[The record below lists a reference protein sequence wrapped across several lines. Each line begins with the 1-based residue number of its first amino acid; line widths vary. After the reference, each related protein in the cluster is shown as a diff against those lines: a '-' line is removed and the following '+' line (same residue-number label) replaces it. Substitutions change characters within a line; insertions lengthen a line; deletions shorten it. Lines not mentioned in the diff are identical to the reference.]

1 MALRISVHRGA
12 SDLSMVRRL
21 PNRRLGLHLG
31 RVFIAFLPVFAVAAA
46 QAPEASGAPTGASSA
61 VPVSSV
67 SPDATTTTVTPPLV
81 DDVEQMCALLS
92 SCDGLP
98 IPSSLLPHDF
108 AGCVKAMQNDMTSPA
123 AVNFSLTLR
132 ECGLRANSC
141 NMLRT
146 CALRGAKSDV
156 CVGRGKTSPA
166 GYCDSDGRAV
176 SCFHEKVLAV
186 RDCPRGGEQCA
197 VREGE
202 SLCTLGACPADV
214 KEGAPAQ
221 CSASGKRI
229 LKCEKGRLSSLDCA
243 AFGLKC
249 GTQPDGTPGCT
260 TQGKACVQGSKRCD
274 GNVAVGCFNGHET
287 RVDCSAAGLTCNGAP
302 GATAIGA
309 CYAPVP
315 DSGKCDASAAP
326 SCNGATIS
334 YCADGKSRS
343 YFCKAMGFNK
353 CVKDTHGVRC
363 AL

>member
-1 MALRISVHRGA
+1 ME
-12 SDLSMVRRL
+12 RRL
-21 PNRRLGLHLG
+21 ASRPRQFKIA
-31 RVFIAFLPVFAVAAA
+31 RVFAGVLPIAAIVLAR
-46 QAPEASGAPTGASSA
+46 APQASGAPSGNGAASPAASA
-61 VPVSSV
+61 SA
-67 SPDATTTTVTPPLV
+67 DAATTTVTPPII

-98 IPSSLLPHDF
+98 IPQSLLPHDF
-108 AGCVKAMQNDMTSPA
+108 AACVKAMQGDMTSPA

-141 NMLRT
+141 NMLKT
-146 CALRGAKSDV
+146 CALRGAKPDV

-197 VREGE
+197 VREGD

-214 KEGAPAQ
+214 KEGAPAT

-243 AFGLKC
+243 AFGLRC
-249 GTQPDGTPGCT
+249 GTQADGTPGCT
-260 TQGKACVQGSKRCD
+260 TQGKVCAPGAKRCE
-274 GNVAVGCFNGHET
+274 GNVAVGCFNGHES
-287 RVDCSAAGLTCNGAP
+287 RVDCSAAGLTCNGPP
-302 GATAIGA
+302 GATAVGA
-309 CYAPVP
+309 CFAPVA
-315 DSGKCDASAAP
+315 DSGKCDASGASGTA

-353 CVKDTHGVRC
+353 CVKDARGVRC
-363 AL
+363 AI